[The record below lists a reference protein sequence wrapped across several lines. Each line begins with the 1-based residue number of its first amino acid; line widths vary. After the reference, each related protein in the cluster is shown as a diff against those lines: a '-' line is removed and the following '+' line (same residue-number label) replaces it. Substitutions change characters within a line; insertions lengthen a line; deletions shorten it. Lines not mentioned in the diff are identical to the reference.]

1 MLSKFTLTQII
12 YLAFGTGMDLE
23 WMHERQVR
31 IGKYFAPHL
40 ALSMFFGPLV
50 KYIPGTPSWKCTQT
64 KAEIENYM
72 YKFIDR
78 IQKEEGDIDDQPQ
91 NLVKAM
97 LKNGQ
102 VSPREIVDEAT
113 TFLFAGFDTTATTL
127 AFALWYLSTHTD
139 TMRWLQEE
147 IDEVFGAPETARGF
161 KPEDLPLLKRT
172 RAIINE
178 TLRLRPPANSISRT
192 CDRDVKVG
200 DYIVPAGSCIEVRIF
215 MTQRDPKYWKEPNS
229 FIPQRWMDE
238 KTERH
243 PFSFVPFSAGSRNC
257 IGKNFAMQ
265 EAIIALSMLMSRF
278 TVEMDESR
286 GCEIK
291 AAGVNAPHCWLK
303 FHDRAHIES

>member
-1 MLSKFTLTQII
+1 
-12 YLAFGTGMDLE
+12 MDLE
-23 WMHERQVR
+23 WMHEKQVG
-31 IGKYFAPHL
+31 IGKHFAPHL
-40 ALSMFFGPLV
+40 ALSMLFGPLI
-50 KYIPGTPSWKCTQT
+50 KYVPFTPSWKCTQT
-64 KAEIENYM
+64 KAEIEKYM
-72 YKFIDR
+72 YQFIEK
-78 IQKEEGDIDDQPQ
+78 IQRTDDGETPQ

-113 TFLFAGFDTTATTL
+113 TFLFAGFDTTSTTL
-127 AFALWYLSTHTD
+127 AFALWYLATHPD
-139 TMRWLQEE
+139 TMQWLQEE
-147 IDEVFGAPETARGF
+147 VDQVFGSTEAARAF

-172 RAIINE
+172 RAVINE

-200 DYIVPAGSCIEVRIF
+200 SYVVPAGSCIELRIF
-215 MTQRDPKYWKEPNS
+215 MTQRDPKYWKEPNA
-229 FIPQRWMDE
+229 FIPQRWME
-238 KTERH
+238 ENAERH

-265 EAIIALSMLMSRF
+265 EAMIALSMLMSRF
-278 TVEMDESR
+278 TVEMDEAR

-303 FHDRAHIES
+303 FHERAKVES